1 MQRIDVVVIGGGQAG
16 LAISYCLRAR
26 HIDHVVIER
35 GRIGERWR
43 SERWDSLR
51 LLTPNW
57 QSRLPGYAY
66 RGADSEGFMSAREV
80 VTLLENYAAG
90 SGAPVLPHTRV
101 LRVAAHGHRFVVR
114 TDRGDFDAA
123 NVVIATGY
131 ADVPARPACAATLST
146 RVHQLSPTAYRNHGS
161 LPPGGVLIVGAS
173 ASGAQLAEELANR
186 GRDVTLAVGQHIRLP
201 RRYRGADIMAWL
213 DRVGALD
220 EPIADVRDPAAS
232 RAQPSLQLIGSAP
245 PRDLDLLTLS
255 QKGVRLAGH
264 LTELSGERAK
274 FALDLE
280 ATVTRAE
287 LKLKRVLGNIDR
299 YIARSGAY
307 EHAWL
312 ADPPAPIAPTRLGAL
327 ASIDLRAERISS
339 VIWATGFR
347 RDYRWLDVRVLD
359 GRRELIHTR
368 GITPA
373 PGLYALG
380 LRFQHTRKS
389 NFIDGVGVD
398 AEYLARDIAARLG
411 VRESFAA

>member
-16 LAISYCLRAR
+16 LAMSYCLRAR
-26 HIDHVVIER
+26 DIDHVVVER
-35 GRIGERWR
+35 GRIAERWR
-43 SERWDSLR
+43 SERWDSLH

-66 RGADSEGFMSAREV
+66 RGANPEGFMSGWEV
-80 VTLLENYAAG
+80 VRLLENYAAR

-101 LRVAAHGHRFVVR
+101 LRVAAHGERYLVC

-131 ADVPARPACAATLST
+131 ADVPARPACASSVSS
-146 RVHQLSPTAYRNHGS
+146 RVHQLTPTAYRNSGS
-161 LPPGGVLIVGAS
+161 VPPGGVLIVGAS
-173 ASGAQLAEELANR
+173 ASGAQLAEELASH
-186 GRDVTLAVGQHIRLP
+186 GREVTLAVGRHIRLP

-213 DRVGALD
+213 DRIGSLD
-220 EPIADVRDPAAS
+220 EPIAGVRDPVAS

-255 QKGVRLAGH
+255 RQGVRLTGH
-264 LTELSGERAK
+264 LAALSGEHAS
-274 FALDLE
+274 FALDLP
-280 ATVTRAE
+280 ASVSRAE
-287 LKLKRVLGNIDR
+287 LKLARVLAGIDR
-299 YIARSGAY
+299 QIARCGAY
-307 EHAWL
+307 GHAWT
-312 ADPPAPIAPTRLGAL
+312 ADPPEPIDPTRLSPPAR
-327 ASIDLRAERISS
+327 IDLRAERIST

-359 GRRELIHTR
+359 AHRELIHTR

-411 VRESFAA
+411 MRESFAA